1 MQSSGILRSPAEKSE
16 FVGLFQELAVEP
28 LGHNRLFGIRR
39 AFDRDVLFAERVTG
53 ENLASYY
60 LRRKVRWSKST
71 YISTFD
77 DFENFILLYGGERA
91 GVLRLQSDGDA
102 LAIRGLEVTS
112 QYWDRGLGTAA
123 VLYALNFARR
133 QGEGL
138 VKVKTFAENPAL
150 RLYGRLGFEQ
160 VATDGNM
167 TWLERPT
174 NAF

>member
-1 MQSSGILRSPAEKSE
+1 MQSKGILCSPAERSE

-28 LGHNRLFGIRR
+28 LGPNRLFGIRR
-39 AFDRDVLFAERVTG
+39 AFDRDTLFAERVTG
-53 ENLASYY
+53 ENMEPYY
-60 LRRKVRWSKST
+60 LRRKDRWSKAL
-71 YISTFD
+71 YISSFD

-102 LAIRGLEVTS
+102 LAIRGLEVTR

-123 VLYALNFARR
+123 VLYALSFARR
-133 QGEGL
+133 QGESR
-138 VKVKTFAENPAL
+138 VKVKSFSENPAL
-150 RLYGRLGFEQ
+150 RLYARLGFEQ